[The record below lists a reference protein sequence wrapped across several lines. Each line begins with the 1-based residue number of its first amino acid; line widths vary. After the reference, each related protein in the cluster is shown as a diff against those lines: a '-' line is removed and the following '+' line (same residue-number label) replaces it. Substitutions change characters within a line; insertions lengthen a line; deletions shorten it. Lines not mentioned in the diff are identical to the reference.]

1 MATTAARSTRL
12 SVRNILFTTDFSAA
26 SQGALPYALA
36 FARWY
41 GAKVFVAHAIPPEP
55 QLSVPLEVISR
66 DDDPYWSYA
75 RHKLNEFLEPNPFGD
90 TPHEELMLQGEMW
103 HVLSNI
109 IQRQGIDFLT
119 LGTHGRHGL
128 KKVVLGSAAEQIFRL
143 APCPVLT
150 VGPKAVRTEV
160 AFENF
165 KHILF
170 ATDFSPA
177 SLKALPYALSIAEE
191 NEAELTLLHLIS
203 LVPMQHQ
210 EAVTN
215 HAKRRLQELLP
226 SDANLWC
233 EPNIVVLLEFATD
246 GILRVAEQM
255 KADLIVMGVHK
266 SAAPRAISHVPWAVA
281 YDVVCDAHCP
291 VLTIRG

>member
-1 MATTAARSTRL
+1 MATAAARSTRL
-12 SVRNILFTTDFSAA
+12 SVKNILFTTDFSAA

-41 GAKVFVAHAIPPEP
+41 GAKLFVAHAIPPEP

-66 DDDPYWSYA
+66 EDDPYWSYA
-75 RHKLNEFLEPNPFGD
+75 RHKMDQLLEPKPFGT
-90 TPHEELMLQGEMW
+90 TPYEVLMLQGDMW

-109 IQRQGIDFLT
+109 IQRQDIDFLT

-128 KKVVLGSAAEQIFRL
+128 KKIVLGSAAEQIFRL
-143 APCPVLT
+143 AACPVLT
-150 VGPKAVRTEV
+150 VGPKASRTDVE
-160 AFENF
+160 FGNF

-191 NEAELTLLHLIS
+191 NQAELTLLHLIS

-210 EAVTN
+210 EAVAN
-215 HAKRRLQELLP
+215 HAKRRLEELLP
-226 SDANLWC
+226 PDAGSWC

-246 GILRVAEQM
+246 GILRVAEQT

-266 SAAPRAISHVPWAVA
+266 SAAARAVSHVPWAIA

-291 VLTIRG
+291 VLTVRG